1 MAAPK
6 RKPETLADKIARRD
20 GLNCFLCGRQHVR
33 ASAMSVGYIHKDNT
47 TLDAAFLACGSCIRR
62 RDTKSLGA
70 YFRERII
77 SAGAELSYLKT
88 MFDRD
93 NPASARN
100 YEVMRILQNIDELPE
115 MEVTIEPERHIRN
128 VPKPELA
135 MMTWDEMKTLDRK
148 MERDERDDGNYLDFE
163 LSAKA
168 RQGIEH
174 PRHLLHVDEHNRVYV
189 INMDGIPV
197 FI

>member
-6 RKPETLADKIARRD
+6 RKPDTLADKIARRD
-20 GLNCFLCGRQHVR
+20 GLNCFLCGRHHVR
-33 ASAMSVGYIHKDNT
+33 TSAMSVGYIHKDNT
-47 TLDAAFLACGSCIRR
+47 TLDTAFLACGSCIKR
-62 RDTKSLGA
+62 RDTKPLGA
-70 YFRERII
+70 YLRERLI
-77 SAGAELSYLKT
+77 AVNAELTYLKT

-115 MEVTIEPERHIRN
+115 IEVTIEPTRHIRD

-135 MMTWDEMKTLDRK
+135 MMTWDDLKALDRR
-148 MERDERDDGNYLDFE
+148 MDWDESVAGNYLDFE

-168 RQGIEH
+168 RQGEEH
-174 PRHLLHVDEHNRVYV
+174 ARHLLHVDQHNRVYL
-189 INMDGIPV
+189 IDRDGIP
-197 FI
+197 IYI

>member
-6 RKPETLADKIARRD
+6 RKPDTLADKIARRD
-20 GLNCFLCGRQHVR
+20 GLNCFLCGRHHVR
-33 ASAMSVGYIHKDNT
+33 TSAMSVGYINKDNT
-47 TLDAAFLACGSCIRR
+47 TLDGAFLACGLCIKR

-77 SAGAELSYLKT
+77 SVTSELNYLKT

-115 MEVTIEPERHIRN
+115 VEVTIEPKRHIRD

-135 MMTWDEMKTLDRK
+135 MMTWDQMQTLDRK
-148 MERDERDDGNYLDFE
+148 MERDESDNGNYLDFE

-168 RQGIEH
+168 RQGAEH
-174 PRHLLHVDEHNRVYV
+174 PRHLLHVDQHNRVYV
-189 INMDGIPV
+189 IDADGIP
-197 FI
+197 IYI